1 MKRIISLCIVCL
13 LTMGLFATLPVSAAA
28 GLSVTAS
35 SADVTVGQ
43 NVTVTLKYDGGGQPI
58 GGVDG
63 SLTYDTNVFS
73 YVSFSGNDVQ
83 VNGGAG
89 KMRFIYTPS
98 TAQAPTALTITFTFK
113 SDAPGA
119 CNFVAAT
126 TEFFNDNDYS
136 SLGSPGGNV
145 TVTASN
151 PTLSGN
157 ADLKSL
163 VPSKGTLSPKF
174 SPDVTEYKISVNN
187 SVTSLTLSAIPDHSG
202 AKTSISGKNAL
213 EVGKN
218 TRVIT
223 VTAPNGTTKKYT
235 VVITRAAA
243 PSTTSGT
250 ASTQPTGTKPTI
262 PTPPE
267 DALEVEVNG
276 KLLTILDTQAS
287 ADLPVGF
294 TWSNVTVNLVE
305 VPAAI
310 NRETG
315 MTLLYLVGED
325 KADNDFYIYSAQ
337 TNTLTRYRR
346 MNVEN
351 NAYLLYDLPADQPAP
366 AGATKGKLAYGNHY
380 VTAYVYE
387 DAALNDFYVVWAAP
401 VGGEAGW
408 YTYDK
413 KEETLQRYH
422 ATPGGV
428 NVTAPTSTN
437 PTKTTRP
444 SKATTA
450 HVAAGKNGGFSL
462 SNLLKEPRNLIM
474 FGGVTLVGLVVLI
487 VIILLIV
494 SIGRNKKGKHRKG
507 KH

>member
-1 MKRIISLCIVCL
+1 MKRILSLCIVCL
-13 LTMGLFATLPVSAAA
+13 LTMGLFAALPVSAAA

-43 NVTVTLKYDGGGQPI
+43 QVTVTLKYDGSGQPI

-73 YVSFSGNDVQ
+73 YVSFSGTDVQ

-89 KMRFIYTPS
+89 KMRFIYTPT

-174 SPDVTEYKISVNN
+174 SPAVTEYTISVNH
-187 SVTSLTLSAIPDHSG
+187 SVTSLTLSAIPDHSA

-250 ASTQPTGTKPTI
+250 ASTQPSGTKPTV

-287 ADLPVGF
+287 ADLPAGF
-294 TWSNVTVNLVE
+294 TWSNVTVNMVE

-325 KADNDFYIYSAQ
+325 KVDDDFYIYNAQ
-337 TNTLTRYRR
+337 TNTLTRYRQ

-351 NAYLLYDLPADQPAP
+351 NAYVLYDLPADQPAP
-366 AGATKGKLAYGNHY
+366 AGVSKGSLAYGNHF

-387 DAALNDFYVVWAAP
+387 DAALSDFYIVWAAP

-422 ATPGGV
+422 ATPGG
-428 NVTAPTSTN
+428 NVTAPTTSTK
-437 PTKTTRP
+437 PQKTTRP
-444 SKATTA
+444 NQTTA
-450 HVAAGKNGGFSL
+450 AVAADKSGGFSL
-462 SNLLKEPRNLIM
+462 SALLKEPRNLIV
-474 FGGVTLVGLVVLI
+474 FGGIAVMGLIVLI
-487 VIILLIV
+487 VIILLIKA
-494 SIGRNKKGKHRKG
+494 IGRNKKGKHRKG